1 MKKTLVFIFA
11 GILLVSCGEKQKASK
26 EKQHYDE
33 SIDEILVVHDEV
45 MPKMGALSSLIEKT
59 ETKIDTTEIG
69 KEFENVNQELKQAHE
84 LMMTWMKDFGEKFP
98 NALVDTTYSKE
109 EYEKREPILSAE
121 KEEVKEMKDR
131 VNKSI
136 EKAQELLTKTS

>member
-1 MKKTLVFIFA
+1 M
-11 GILLVSCGEKQKASK
+11 
-26 EKQHYDE
+26 
-33 SIDEILVVHDEV
+33 
-45 MPKMGALSSLIEKT
+45 
-59 ETKIDTTEIG
+59 
-69 KEFENVNQELKQAHE
+69 NQELKQAHE

>member
-11 GILLVSCGEKQKASK
+11 GILLISCGEKQKASK

-45 MPKMGALSSLIEKT
+45 MPKMGTLSSLIEKT

-84 LMMTWMKDFGEKFP
+84 FMMTWMKDFGDKFP